1 MREMRFLLVIS
12 NGLFVFIL
20 NNVEDIYII
29 GTVIEVKSH
38 FSIHTVGNFLTW
50 LFISTKLYDI
60 IIILSFR
67 K

>member
-1 MREMRFLLVIS
+1 MKFLLVIS

>member
-1 MREMRFLLVIS
+1 MREMKFLLVIS

-38 FSIHTVGNFLTW
+38 FSIHTVGNSFSPDFSFPQNYT
-50 LFISTKLYDI
+50 
-60 IIILSFR
+60 IL
-67 K
+67 